1 MNETTSSTL
10 RILVVTSCTGEKRE
24 KTTSPLTQTD
34 FYDAIRLFNREKELA
49 TLATPASQLYT
60 GAQHLQAMEGVN
72 DLRQALGSQTVD
84 VVILSAGYGLISEN
98 RVIVPYEVSFNTMTG
113 QQIDEWS
120 RFLNIHSDLEQTIQ
134 HYDLIFVLLGENYI
148 RSLSLPI
155 EVTPEQTFVFLTS
168 QGSLRYVDRLEAK
181 KFAFPLSNVEAKHY
195 RYGLVGL
202 KGFLFKKFAAKVKAN
217 SALIHQLYQEPHL
230 FKELIDSGSTQLELP
245 LTLSKESRQPNSEEV
260 VSSKDNI
267 FNFPPALNAGIK
279 MQYFIPEW
287 DDHVDPDYDFITDTH
302 LPERNIYEDEVYAHE
317 IFDQPNYDGILVSK
331 VIVEKSKTKKQKI
344 YNRGIHDFIRY
355 SDQVMGDCGA
365 FSYLK
370 EEVPPYHSKE
380 ILNYYQHLGFN
391 YGVSIDHLIF
401 GKYAEP
407 GIREKR
413 YQITIDKAKKFIE
426 QYHAGNYSFTP
437 IGAIQGWNPESY
449 AKAAKAYI
457 EMGYDYIALGGLAYA
472 KTQEILEIL
481 IAIRPYLTPTT
492 HLHLFGVGRIDAVPL
507 FRHLGV
513 TSFDSASPLRKAW
526 LDPATNYYTLS
537 GKTYTAI
544 RIPMVFPDKLNSNRG
559 RVKKALEA
567 NVTDVDTLKTLEQK
581 ALLAMRKYDEDQISL
596 DETIDAVLDF
606 EKVLQLADKT
616 SQEQKEKLLQKT
628 TENYRNVLEARPWQ
642 NCNCNICQTIGVE
655 VIIFRGNDR
664 NRRRGFH
671 NTYIFYQRFKDIIE
685 TSS

>member
-344 YNRGIHDFIRY
+344 N
-355 SDQVMGDCGA
+355 
-365 FSYLK
+365 L
-370 EEVPPYHSKE
+370 
-380 ILNYYQHLGFN
+380 
-391 YGVSIDHLIF
+391 
-401 GKYAEP
+401 
-407 GIREKR
+407 
-413 YQITIDKAKKFIE
+413 
-426 QYHAGNYSFTP
+426 
-437 IGAIQGWNPESY
+437 
-449 AKAAKAYI
+449 
-457 EMGYDYIALGGLAYA
+457 
-472 KTQEILEIL
+472 
-481 IAIRPYLTPTT
+481 
-492 HLHLFGVGRIDAVPL
+492 
-507 FRHLGV
+507 
-513 TSFDSASPLRKAW
+513 
-526 LDPATNYYTLS
+526 
-537 GKTYTAI
+537 
-544 RIPMVFPDKLNSNRG
+544 
-559 RVKKALEA
+559 
-567 NVTDVDTLKTLEQK
+567 
-581 ALLAMRKYDEDQISL
+581 
-596 DETIDAVLDF
+596 
-606 EKVLQLADKT
+606 
-616 SQEQKEKLLQKT
+616 
-628 TENYRNVLEARPWQ
+628 
-642 NCNCNICQTIGVE
+642 
-655 VIIFRGNDR
+655 
-664 NRRRGFH
+664 
-671 NTYIFYQRFKDIIE
+671 
-685 TSS
+685 